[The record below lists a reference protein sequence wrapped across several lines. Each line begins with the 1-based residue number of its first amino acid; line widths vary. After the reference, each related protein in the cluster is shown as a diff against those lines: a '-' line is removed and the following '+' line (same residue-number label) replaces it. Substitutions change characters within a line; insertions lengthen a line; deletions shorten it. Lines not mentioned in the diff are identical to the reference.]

1 MSFLKSIYSSSKFK
15 VSSLISGTISVN
27 QYVSPSIILTRGL
40 MKTHRGALKRWRR
53 TANGF
58 KRGIAGRK
66 HGNIGWSHRSLKSL
80 TGRTEAHGTH
90 IKHLKRL
97 MPYK

>member
-1 MSFLKSIYSSSKFK
+1 MSFFKNLGKIRFNSLLSQSVSI
-15 VSSLISGTISVN
+15 N
-27 QYVSPSIILTRGL
+27 QYVSPSMILTRNL
-40 MKTHRGALKRWRR
+40 MKTHRGALKRWRK

-66 HGNIGWSHRSLKSL
+66 HGNIGWSHRSLKNL
-80 TGRTEAHGTH
+80 TGRTPAHETQT
-90 IKHLKRL
+90 KRLKRL